1 MLSLLMNNNVVA
13 IPQIRR
19 SRVLTDENKLDKERV
34 EERLGGSGQRL
45 TVAGSVCSSLCSFE
59 AMIIITVVSVVVL
72 IMIPVIAITMVPVI
86 GTLSAGHTSTKF
98 LFDGIMLDV
107 KRLLVDSP
115 PPGDQVGGHH
125 VHQPEERNSP
135 AGLHFHPAAKDDGGD
150 LEEDVDEA
158 EEACQYFR
166 SL

>member
-19 SRVLTDENKLDKERV
+19 SSVLTDENKLDKERV
-34 EERLGGSGQRL
+34 EERLCGSGQRL
-45 TVAGSVCSSLCSFE
+45 TVAGRVCSSLCSFE

-72 IMIPVIAITMVPVI
+72 IMIPVI
-86 GTLSAGHTSTKF
+86 GTLSTGHTSTKF
-98 LFDGIMLDV
+98 LFNGIMLDV

-125 VHQPEERNSP
+125 VHQPEERDSP

-158 EEACQYFR
+158 EEASQYFR

>member
-1 MLSLLMNNNVVA
+1 MLWLLMNNNVVA
-13 IPQIRR
+13 IPQIRL
-19 SRVLTDENKLDKERV
+19 SSVLTDENKLDKERV

-45 TVAGSVCSSLCSFE
+45 TVAGRVCSSLCSFI
-59 AMIIITVVSVVVL
+59 AMTNITVVSVVVL
-72 IMIPVIAITMVPVI
+72 IMIPVI

-135 AGLHFHPAAKDDGGD
+135 TGLHFHPAAKDDGGD

-158 EEACQYFR
+158 EEASQYFR

>member
-1 MLSLLMNNNVVA
+1 MLWLLTNNKLLQFLRLDDQVY
-13 IPQIRR
+13 I
-19 SRVLTDENKLDKERV
+19 LTDENKLDKERV

-45 TVAGSVCSSLCSFE
+45 TVAGRVCSSLCSL
-59 AMIIITVVSVVVL
+59 MVVTIITVVSVVVL
-72 IMIPVIAITMVPVI
+72 SMIPVI

-115 PPGDQVGGHH
+115 PPGDQVGGDH
-125 VHQPEERNSP
+125 VHQPEERDSP

-158 EEACQYFR
+158 EEASQYFR